1 MIEAM
6 ACGTP
11 VIAFNRGSVPEVID
25 HGVTG
30 YIVEDVQGAV
40 AALQRLDELSRT
52 EIRAQF
58 ERRFSSKT
66 MARNYVDGYSALID
80 ATRRPVLR
88 QVAMG

>member
-1 MIEAM
+1 
-6 ACGTP
+6 
-11 VIAFNRGSVPEVID
+11 
-25 HGVTG
+25 VTG

-66 MARNYVDGYSALID
+66 MAQGYVDSYTALLQGAIQP
-80 ATRRPVLR
+80 ALRRAV
-88 QVAMG
+88 VD